1 MFYFPLPQAGAGRLY
16 ANNHGPSHSLLRSP
30 FPPQRPHRS
39 APHNAQ
45 HTVLPTASNTQRSTH
60 SARPHHPFSLIP
72 YSHQSE
78 HLGFSQPQNCSNAV
92 VPHHSVTHSAQQST
106 QHTAI
111 STLRPTDSIQH
122 TAFPT
127 SALNTQRPLLQRP
140 THIVPYSAQH
150 TAFLTTELTH
160 SVPYYSVAFPTSAAD

>member
-1 MFYFPLPQAGAGRLY
+1 MQIIMDLAIRFSGPLF
-16 ANNHGPSHSLLRSP
+16 HH
-30 FPPQRPHRS
+30 S
-39 APHNAQ
+39 APIAALPTTPNTQCSPQHPTHSAQ
-45 HTVLPTASNTQRSTH
+45 HTALAPITPSVSFPTAIN
-60 SARPHHPFSLIP
+60 
-72 YSHQSE
+72 QSISV
-78 HLGFSQPQNCSNAV
+78 SQPQNCPNAV